1 LPICIYFAYLAKTII
16 VQQTNPGGGSLQ
28 ILLLLAILIPAIF
41 FLLTQQNTLKAIKA
55 GNRPLHPGLVW
66 LQLIPLFGQVWQFFI
81 VTRIARSIKKEIA
94 FRNDNSILGFPDAA
108 AVEESGKNPTFI
120 LGITYCALN
129 TAAISINFCDL
140 SDIPWMR
147 MVAGLCALSGTVCW
161 IIYWVQLG
169 DYKRKLARF
178 AD

>member
-1 LPICIYFAYLAKTII
+1 
-16 VQQTNPGGGSLQ
+16 VQQTHSGGGSLQ
-28 ILLLLAILIPAIF
+28 ILLLLAFLIPAIF

-55 GNRPLHPGLVW
+55 GNRLLHPGLVW

-81 VTRIARSIKKEIA
+81 VTRIANSIKKEIA
-94 FRNDNSILGFPDAA
+94 FRQDNSILGFPDAA

-120 LGITYCALN
+120 MGITYCTLN
-129 TAAISINFCDL
+129 TAGIAINFCDL
-140 SDIPWMR
+140 SDFPWMG
-147 MVAGLCALSGTVCW
+147 MVAMVCGFLGMICW

-169 DYKRKLARF
+169 DCKQKLARF